1 MIFHQSMV
9 KIIAVILAIIGLCVG
24 VNVTFFQTRGFVETT
39 AVITDLTEEG
49 SGDDTTYRPTVEYEV
64 DGETYIVKLDNSVK
78 ADSVGNTITVLYD
91 PSNPELAYGKN
102 GMGIY
107 LLIVCPLIL
116 AFVLISIFKGR
127 RERQENKERQELSG
141 YRGYAP
147 HVEGGERELYFLTDL
162 GTPKAGHRIEDE
174 NRRVLYEAK
183 MTKFGV
189 AVDYKFDF
197 IDHEHGK
204 TVPHLVGQVLEST
217 WGTLLAD
224 VHDTFEFDGVD
235 IWKHLKQNG
244 ISVESSVTAGEGALV
259 GMEYR
264 ILRDGEEIAHAV
276 QTSQF
281 PHEEDTDAHKVE
293 GKIPIPGFYR
303 IWTTEVYLDLLFVTL
318 MAFARSGAG
327 DDKGGTYGAILGT
340 LDKMKNNEGNI

>member
-1 MIFHQSMV
+1 MNI
-9 KIIAVILAIIGLCVG
+9 
-24 VNVTFFQTRGFVETT
+24 
-39 AVITDLTEEG
+39 
-49 SGDDTTYRPTVEYEV
+49 
-64 DGETYIVKLDNSVK
+64 
-78 ADSVGNTITVLYD
+78 
-91 PSNPELAYGKN
+91 
-102 GMGIY
+102 
-107 LLIVCPLIL
+107 
-116 AFVLISIFKGR
+116 
-127 RERQENKERQELSG
+127 
-141 YRGYAP
+141 
-147 HVEGGERELYFLTDL
+147 
-162 GTPKAGHRIEDE
+162 
-174 NRRVLYEAK
+174 
-183 MTKFGV
+183 
-189 AVDYKFDF
+189 
-197 IDHEHGK
+197 
-204 TVPHLVGQVLEST
+204 GQVLESA

-264 ILRDGEEIAHAV
+264 ILRDGEEIARAV

-281 PHEEDTDAHKVE
+281 PHEEDTEAHKVE
-293 GKIPIPGFYR
+293 GKIPIRGFYR

>member
-1 MIFHQSMV
+1 M
-9 KIIAVILAIIGLCVG
+9 
-24 VNVTFFQTRGFVETT
+24 
-39 AVITDLTEEG
+39 TE
-49 SGDDTTYRPTVEYEV
+49 
-64 DGETYIVKLDNSVK
+64 
-78 ADSVGNTITVLYD
+78 
-91 PSNPELAYGKN
+91 
-102 GMGIY
+102 
-107 LLIVCPLIL
+107 
-116 AFVLISIFKGR
+116 
-127 RERQENKERQELSG
+127 
-141 YRGYAP
+141 
-147 HVEGGERELYFLTDL
+147 
-162 GTPKAGHRIEDE
+162 
-174 NRRVLYEAK
+174 
-183 MTKFGV
+183 FGV

-281 PHEEDTDAHKVE
+281 PHEEDTEAHKVE
-293 GKIPIPGFYR
+293 GKIPIRGFYR

-340 LDKMKNNEGNI
+340 LDKMKNHEGNI